1 MRSTKTTASFRCDR
15 ELLNRMVEAGRKH
28 GLSLSE
34 WMRRTLEEAVAVQ
47 LPPSV
52 IKGWKQAVLEEGEV
66 GAFYAGNAAKL
77 PENLIGEAVEAV
89 SEQGGAWTGVI
100 DKVCFRTD
108 RIAIVKV
115 KPNIHRQPAAER
127 LKSQLPDAAGR
138 SAGQPAAR

>member
-34 WMRRTLEEAVAVQ
+34 WMRRTLEEAVALQ

-52 IKGWKQAVLEEGEV
+52 IKGWKQAVLEEGEI
-66 GAFYAGNAAKL
+66 GAFYAGNTAKL

-89 SEQGGAWTGVI
+89 TDQGGTWTGVI
-100 DKVCFRTD
+100 DKVRFRTD
-108 RIAIVKV
+108 RIAIVRV
-115 KPNIHRQPAAER
+115 KPNIHRQQAGEQ
-127 LKSQLPDAAGR
+127 LKSPLPDAAGR
-138 SAGQPAAR
+138 AAAQPVAR

>member
-15 ELLNRMVEAGRKH
+15 KLLNRMVEASRNH

-52 IKGWKQAVLEEGEV
+52 IKGWKEAVLEEGEI

-77 PENLIGEAVEAV
+77 PEKLTGEAIEAV
-89 SEQGGAWTGVI
+89 SDQGGSWTGIV
-100 DKVCFRTD
+100 DEVRFRTG

-115 KPNIHRQPAAER
+115 KPNVHRQQATRDEPAA
-127 LKSQLPDAAGR
+127 A
-138 SAGQPAAR
+138 

>member
-52 IKGWKQAVLEEGEV
+52 IKGWKQAVLEEGEI

-89 SEQGGAWTGVI
+89 SEQGGSWTGVI
-100 DKVCFRTD
+100 DKVRFRTD
-108 RIAIVKV
+108 RIAIVEV
-115 KPNIHRQPAAER
+115 KPNIHRQQAAER
-127 LKSQLPDAAGR
+127 LKNPLPDTAGR
-138 SAGQPAAR
+138 AAGQPVAR

>member
-15 ELLNRMVEAGRKH
+15 KLLNRMVEASRNY

-52 IKGWKQAVLEEGEV
+52 IKGWKQAVLEEGEI
-66 GAFYAGNAAKL
+66 GAFYAGNASKL
-77 PENLIGEAVEAV
+77 PENLTGEVIEAVTD
-89 SEQGGAWTGVI
+89 QGGAWTGVI
-100 DKVCFRTD
+100 DEVRFRTD

-115 KPNIHRQPAAER
+115 KPNVHRQPAA
-127 LKSQLPDAAGR
+127 A
-138 SAGQPAAR
+138 